1 MGRQHFETVR
11 QGDHDF
17 GSNGE
22 GKLFVNQEADEKQGR
37 KLLPTSSKSDM
48 CVRSNKKVNAV

>member
-1 MGRQHFETVR
+1 MR